1 MKALDLYKKLPKKN
15 CGKCSLK
22 ACLPFAISV
31 IKGDTPLDECLLLSP
46 EEIDIMKPSL
56 VSGDWREE
64 LILKLCDE
72 IKTLNLARI
81 APGIG
86 AEMQGSDLRLSCFGR
101 EFFVSPDGGIKTEA
115 KTTAWIRILILHY
128 IRTAGK
134 EDLTGRWV
142 SYRELKAGMV
152 KHSSFVREC
161 EEPLREL
168 FQKDFEKVVAVL
180 VRLGAHMCEGFP
192 TEHAWVLSL
201 LPKVPVAVLY
211 WPDEEE
217 FPARMTVLFDSTAD
231 KYLDVES
238 LMFLIEELVK
248 NIGSLVSC

>member
-22 ACLPFAISV
+22 ACMPFAISV
-31 IKGDTPLDECLLLSP
+31 IKGDTPLDECPLLSP
-46 EEIDIMKPSL
+46 EELDILKPSL

-64 LILKLCDE
+64 LIRKLGE
-72 IKTLNLARI
+72 EVQTLNLADI

-86 AEMQGSDLRLSCFGR
+86 AEMQGSDLKLSCFGR
-101 EFFVSPDGGIKTEA
+101 EFFVSHEGVIKTEGSM
-115 KTTAWIRILILHY
+115 TPWIRILILHY

-134 EDLTGRWV
+134 EALTGRWV

-161 EEPLREL
+161 EEPLLGL
-168 FQKDFEKVVAVL
+168 FQTDFEKSVAAL
-180 VRLGAHMCEGFP
+180 KRLGATRGDGFP
-192 TEHAWVLSL
+192 TEDAWVIYL
-201 LPKVPVAVLY
+201 LPRVPVAILY

-217 FPARMTVLFDSTAD
+217 FPARITILFDSTAD
-231 KYLDVES
+231 KFLDVES
-238 LMFLIEELVK
+238 IMFLVEGLVK
-248 NIGSLVSC
+248 NVGIQ

>member
-22 ACLPFAISV
+22 ACMPFAISV
-31 IKGDTPLDECLLLSP
+31 IKGDTPLDECPLLSP
-46 EEIDIMKPSL
+46 EEIDILKPSL

-64 LILKLCDE
+64 LVLKLSDE
-72 IKTLNLARI
+72 IQTLNLTDI

-86 AEMQGSDLRLSCFGR
+86 AEMQGRDLRISCFGR

-115 KTTAWIRILILHY
+115 RTTPWIRILILHY

-142 SYRELKAGMV
+142 SYQELKAGMV
-152 KHSSFVREC
+152 KYSSFVREC

-168 FQKDFEKVVAVL
+168 FQRDLEKAEAAL
-180 VRLGAHMCEGFP
+180 MRLGAAKGGGFP
-192 TEHAWVLSL
+192 TKDAWVIYL
-201 LPKVPVAVLY
+201 LPKVPVAILY

-238 LMFLIEELVK
+238 LMFLIEGLAK
-248 NIGSLVSC
+248 NIGMSFSN